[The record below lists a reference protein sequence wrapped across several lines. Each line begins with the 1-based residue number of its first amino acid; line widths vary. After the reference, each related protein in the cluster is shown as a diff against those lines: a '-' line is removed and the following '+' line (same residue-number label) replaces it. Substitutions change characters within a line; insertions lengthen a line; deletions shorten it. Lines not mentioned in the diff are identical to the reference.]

1 MSSYRHTLNKYTPRL
16 QMSVR
21 YEDIASGPP
30 NNLTWTSTIYH
41 AIARLNNHFQGLN
54 QHAAVSWAERQA
66 AGPNGTVVWTVK
78 CNIYGETKGI
88 GSAPNKTAAKIEAA
102 TQALAALGVPA

>member
-1 MSSYRHTLNKYTPRL
+1 M
-16 QMSVR
+16 
-21 YEDIASGPP
+21 D
-30 NNLTWTSTIYH
+30 

-66 AGPNGTVVWTVK
+66 PGPNGTVVWTVK
-78 CNIYGETKGI
+78 CNIYGETKGT